1 MQQGFIEVFAGYFFF
16 LLQKSFNGF
25 GFINGHVFGP
35 KGHSSKKT
43 KQREK
48 SNKNDVAIH
57 LVDGVIVGPSD
68 WSVAEPLEGKFWLS
82 QSLP

>member
-1 MQQGFIEVFAGYFFF
+1 MATFSVRKDTPA
-16 LLQKSFNGF
+16 
-25 GFINGHVFGP
+25 
-35 KGHSSKKT
+35 KKT